1 MGEGLKKL
9 FLKYK
14 AFILYLFFGGVT
26 TAVNIVVYMI
36 CTDLLHIHYLVSNA
50 AAWILAVLVAYV
62 TNRKWVFES
71 DKRSR
76 KAVVWEFCLF
86 VAARLLSGIFDMV
99 TMYLCVDILS
109 INGLPAKILAN
120 VVVVVLNYIFSKW
133 IVFKK
138 RI

>member
-86 VAARLLSGIFDMV
+86 VAARLLSGIFD
-99 TMYLCVDILS
+99 
-109 INGLPAKILAN
+109 
-120 VVVVVLNYIFSKW
+120 FSKKALY
-133 IVFKK
+133 VSVKLCC
-138 RI
+138 